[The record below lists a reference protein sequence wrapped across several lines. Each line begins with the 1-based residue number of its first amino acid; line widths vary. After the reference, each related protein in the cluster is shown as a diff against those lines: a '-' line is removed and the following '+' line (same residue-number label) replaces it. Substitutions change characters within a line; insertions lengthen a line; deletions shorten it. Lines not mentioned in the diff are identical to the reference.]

1 MIVNY
6 LEEADCAKCAHKCL
20 LKYIKEDDLP
30 ILNNG
35 KAELEYQPNDIV
47 IKQGS
52 HVAQILYVKE
62 GLVKTVIEEKNKR
75 NTILKFVPPGNFIAL
90 PVLGK
95 QKKYPISVV
104 SMTQSVLCLIS
115 KEEVKLLM
123 DNNSSL
129 LDVLIDW
136 YSVDYMY
143 LYSKISNLSTRN
155 SHGKLATALLY
166 LADEQFIGTNIFE
179 LVSRKDLADLASIS
193 LESTNK
199 ILQELKNE
207 RIIEIENRNIQIMK
221 PKLLNTLSMIG

>member
-6 LEEADCAKCAHKCL
+6 LEEAMCEKCTHKCL
-20 LKYIKEDDLP
+20 LKYIRDEDLP
-30 ILNNG
+30 ILDNG
-35 KAELEYQPNDIV
+35 KAELEYQPNDII

-75 NTILKFVPPGNFIAL
+75 STILKFVPPGNFIAL

-95 QKKYPISVV
+95 QKKYPISVI
-104 SMTQSVLCLIS
+104 SMTKSVLCLIS
-115 KEEVKLLM
+115 KEEVLQLMSNNPKLS
-123 DNNSSL
+123 DE
-129 LDVLIDW
+129 LIDW
-136 YSVDYMY
+136 YSVDYKF

-166 LADEQFIGTNIFE
+166 LADEQFKNTNVFE
-179 LVSRKDLADLASIS
+179 LISRKDLADLASIS

-207 RIIEIENRNIQIMK
+207 RIIEIENRNIQVVR
-221 PKLLNTLSMIG
+221 PKLLQTLSMIG